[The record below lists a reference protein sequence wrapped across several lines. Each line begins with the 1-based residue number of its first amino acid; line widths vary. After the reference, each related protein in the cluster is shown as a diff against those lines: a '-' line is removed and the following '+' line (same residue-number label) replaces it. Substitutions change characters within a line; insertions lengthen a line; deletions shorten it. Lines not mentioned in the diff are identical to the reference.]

1 MQLNA
6 LLNKL
11 GESARQCNDDF
22 FVQQWIH
29 GIKKRKELLEG
40 GLEPPQDCSHKHLKL
55 ACLPIPPPEREHRIF
70 STTLRS
76 SKIPRK
82 PCHSSRKHRNG
93 WTFWT
98 DLQACIMAN
107 SRKKNYSLRADVQ
120 KSVDSGNLMVSVSGI
135 RGTLPGGFRP
145 DHLAQFI
152 QAFASITGNSIV
164 LGNDARPSGPAIRE
178 LIQGILKLSGKSVL
192 DTGLAPT
199 PTVKAVVNQ
208 KKASAGIIVTASH
221 NPIQWNGLKFLKKGG
236 FFFGSSEL
244 ESWKESLALATDV
257 TVPPAKLGNTEK
269 VDGISL
275 HINSILKRI
284 PNINQIR
291 KKKYKVVV
299 DAVNGAGR
307 EALPALLEALGCK
320 VVRLNCEPSAGFA
333 RPPEPTPAALKEFGK
348 LCQKDKVAA
357 GFALDPDADRLVPGT
372 AIAGAIN
379 EEYTLPLALM
389 GFVQSLRSGTGKKKG
404 SGVKQG
410 VVVNLSSSLLTSLVA
425 QEAGLPFSRS
435 PVGEANVVES
445 MLKTSAVFGG
455 EGNGGVI
462 DPALPSY
469 GRDSLAGAA
478 WILSAMAQFNIT
490 SLDGM
495 LQNLPA
501 IHMRKE
507 KIEMKR
513 PRIPE
518 AFKKLKKSMGAR
530 ANVDERDGLWLGFP
544 EGWVHLRASNTE
556 PVVRLIVEGRNA
568 TDLETLHQ
576 AARKSLGMRN

>member
-1 MQLNA
+1 MMAA
-6 LLNKL
+6 LQSR
-11 GESARQCNDDF
+11 EQCF
-22 FVQQWIH
+22 
-29 GIKKRKELLEG
+29 G
-40 GLEPPQDCSHKHLKL
+40 
-55 ACLPIPPPEREHRIF
+55 
-70 STTLRS
+70 
-76 SKIPRK
+76 
-82 PCHSSRKHRNG
+82 NG
-93 WTFWT
+93 WTYRMAM
-98 DLQACIMAN
+98 QACNMAA
-107 SRKKNYSLRADVQ
+107 SKKNIALPATVQ
-120 KSVDSGNLMVSVSGI
+120 KAVDSGELMVSVSGI

-145 DHLAQFI
+145 DYLARFI
-152 QAFASITGNSIV
+152 QSFAAMTDRVIV

-178 LIQGILKLSGKSVL
+178 LIQGILALSGKKVL

-236 FFFGSSEL
+236 FFFGSREL
-244 ESWKESLALATDV
+244 QAWKEALAQQLDT
-257 TVPPAKLGNTEK
+257 TVGPGKLGETEI
-269 VDGISL
+269 VDGVSL

-284 PNINQIR
+284 PNVNQIR
-291 KKKYKVVV
+291 KKKYRVVV

-307 EALPALLEALGCK
+307 EAMPALLAALGCK
-320 VVRLNCEPSAGFA
+320 VIRLNCEDRVGFA

-389 GFVQSLRSGTGKKKG
+389 GYVQTLKSGRTGKVGPARGKRN
-404 SGVKQG
+404 G
-410 VVVNLSSSLLTSLVA
+410 VVVNLSSSLLTSIVA
-425 QEAGLPFSRS
+425 QEAGLPFARS

-445 MLKTSAVFGG
+445 MLSSRAVFGG

-478 WILSAMAQFNIT
+478 WILSAMAQFNIS

-513 PRIPE
+513 TKIPE
-518 AFKKLKKSMGAR
+518 AFRKLKKAMGHGAS
-530 ANVDERDGLWLGFP
+530 VDERDGLWLGFP

-556 PVVRLIVEGRNA
+556 PIVRLIVEGRNA
-568 TDLETLHQ
+568 ADLQTLHE
-576 AARKSLGMRN
+576 AARKALGKK